1 MDQLGKVRQHHW
13 KERLQISQ
21 TTNFE
26 SDMAHKSRHFT
37 DVCMTGSTNL
47 PPNIQRSVNFRNFA
61 KLYRKI
67 PKISP
72 RGLYFSKI
80 LFEGLIFGGAYIR
93 RDLCTEG
100 NLRLK
105 IDWASLIL

>member
-1 MDQLGKVRQHHW
+1 MDQLGKVRQHHR

-26 SDMAHKSRHFT
+26 SDLLKTNEDMAHKSRHFT

-67 PKISP
+67 PKISLRAYIFQRSFL
-72 RGLYFSKI
+72 RGLY
-80 LFEGLIFGGAYIR
+80 LEGLIFGGTYVR
-93 RDLCTEG
+93 REICV
-100 NLRLK
+100 
-105 IDWASLIL
+105 

>member
-21 TTNFE
+21 TTKFE
-26 SDMAHKSRHFT
+26 SDLLKTNEDMAHKSRHFT
-37 DVCMTGSTNL
+37 DVCMAGSTNL

-72 RGLYFSKI
+72 RAYIFQRSFLRGLY
-80 LFEGLIFGGAYIR
+80 LEGLIFGGTSVR
-93 RDLCTEG
+93 REICV
-100 NLRLK
+100 
-105 IDWASLIL
+105 